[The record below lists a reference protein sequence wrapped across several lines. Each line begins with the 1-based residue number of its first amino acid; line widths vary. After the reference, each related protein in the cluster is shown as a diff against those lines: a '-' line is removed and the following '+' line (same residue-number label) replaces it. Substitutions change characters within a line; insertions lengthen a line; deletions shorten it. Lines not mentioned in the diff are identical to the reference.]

1 MWSQPRSDFHPV
13 NNFSRILPFVWPHR
27 RKVYLSFLFA
37 GLVALF
43 WSVNLSVAFPV
54 VKVLLQGESLEQYVG
69 REISDAEKEIEKRSA
84 SLKHIE
90 SQLEEYEETDPD
102 FEQNEHVSLL
112 RQKSRQQS
120 KISEASRHLH
130 TMNWLRSYVV
140 PLLPGDQFDL
150 LAFILFVLL
159 IATILK
165 GLCVFMQDVLIGSVV
180 ELTTMGIRKRCFRSI
195 LELDYQTL
203 RMNGSSDL
211 MSRFT
216 YDLNLLA
223 HGMRLLG
230 GKVVRE
236 PLKAACCVIGAFF
249 VCWQLTL
256 LSLLFVPL
264 VGLVFYRIG
273 RKLKQASRRMM
284 ESMSRIYKTLEETIA
299 GAKIVI
305 AFNGAR
311 RHRQRFHRENKEY
324 YRKSQKIIGIDALT
338 SPTTEVLGLLA
349 AFIALLPGAYLV
361 LRGTTE
367 IWGLTLTS
375 RPMDIAELSLLYV
388 LLAGTIDPVRKLSTT
403 YAKLKRGSAAADRIL
418 ALMDQQSLVAEPE
431 TAKPM
436 PRLTKSIEFQNV
448 EFSYT
453 RIDETSDFQP
463 TVLNGVSL
471 EVPAG
476 DVVVVVGENGSGK
489 STLVNLLP
497 RYFDPDHGDVRIDGI
512 SIRDVRLRDLR
523 SQIGVVTQETLL
535 FDETIYENIRYG
547 KLDATHD
554 EIIAAADRA
563 HVTPFVEQFPDGFE
577 TRVGEKGGRLS
588 GGQRQRIALAR
599 AMLRDPAIL
608 ILDEATSAIDAQSEL
623 LIHEALRHFVK
634 GRTTFLI
641 THSVSRSILDFVTRI
656 AVMEEGRL
664 VANGTH
670 EQLVTQSTTYR
681 RLYDAQV
688 RQRTSEPATEVTTA
702 SLPPQYAASS
712 QATQQR
718 IEDNSSTDYTKT
730 TERKPESSPK
740 PEPGK
745 TTSRPAR
752 LNGGDD
758 SEPHIIPLH
767 SVRRGAPNG
776 DTVACCPVADRA
788 SPTLHLLD
796 ATLTDE
802 TTNELPLIR
811 RYFPEIPNEQYAT
824 LCAFADEI
832 RAWNAQVNLIS
843 RKDIVNLEERHI
855 LHSLAIARVWS
866 PEPGTRIADVG
877 TGGGLPGMPLAI
889 LYPESR
895 FTLIDFVGKKARAVA
910 DMADHLKLD
919 NVEVISDRAENIEPQ
934 FDVVLGRAVSKL
946 PDFLACVQ
954 PMLKPDSPHRGVYY
968 FKGTHY
974 RDELAGHPI
983 QPETI
988 WELSEFF
995 DEPYFVEKFLL
1006 RFV

>member
-1 MWSQPRSDFHPV
+1 M

-54 VKVLLQGESLEQYVG
+54 VKVLLQGESLDEYVG
-69 REISDAEKEIEKRSA
+69 REITAAEKEIAKRTA

-90 SQLEEYEETDPD
+90 TQLQQYEDSDPE
-102 FEQNEHVSLL
+102 FQNDENVALL
-112 RQKSRQQS
+112 QRQSRQQS
-120 KISEASRHLH
+120 KISEATRHLH
-130 TMNWLRSYVV
+130 TMNWVRSFVV

-150 LAFILFVLL
+150 LAAILLVLL
-159 IATILK
+159 VATILK
-165 GLCVFMQDVLIGSVV
+165 GLCIFMQDVLIGSVV
-180 ELTTMGIRKRCFRSI
+180 ELTTMGIRKQCFRRL

-203 RMNGSSDL
+203 RLSGSSDL

-216 YDLNLLA
+216 YDLNLVA

-236 PLKAACCVIGAFF
+236 PLKAACCVVGAFF

-324 YRKSQKIIGIDALT
+324 YAKSQKIIGIDALT

-375 RPMDIAELSLLYV
+375 KPMDIAELSLLYV
-388 LLAGTIDPVRKLSTT
+388 LLAGTIDPIRKLSTT

-418 ALMDQQSLVAEPE
+418 ALMDQKSLVVDPE
-431 TAKPM
+431 TPKAM
-436 PRLTKSIEFQNV
+436 PRLARSVEFENV
-448 EFSYT
+448 EFSYS
-453 RIDETSDFQP
+453 RENADSEFHP
-463 TVLNGVSL
+463 PVLNGVTL
-471 EVPAG
+471 TVDAG

-497 RYFDPDHGDVRIDGI
+497 RYYDPNHGEVRIDGV

-523 SQIGVVTQETLL
+523 NQIGVVTQETLL
-535 FDETIYENIRYG
+535 FDESIYDNIRYG
-547 KLDATHD
+547 KLEATHE
-554 EIIAAADRA
+554 EIVAAADRA
-563 HVTPFVEQFPDGFE
+563 HVTPFVEQLPEGFE

-656 AVMEEGRL
+656 VVMEDGRL

-670 EQLVTQSTTYR
+670 EDLVTSCVSYR

-688 RQRTSEPATEVTTA
+688 RQRTSEVITETRTA
-702 SLPPQYAASS
+702 LV
-712 QATQQR
+712 
-718 IEDNSSTDYTKT
+718 E
-730 TERKPESSPK
+730 PESHRPVAKQTFDAGHPTHSSDR
-740 PEPGK
+740 EP
-745 TTSRPAR
+745 TAPQQQPAPSAADLVRPSDVYR
-752 LNGGDD
+752 RDHHEDD
-758 SEPHIIPLH
+758 RPPHIIPL
-767 SVRRGAPNG
+767 RGPQQEPRKPG
-776 DTVACCPVADRA
+776 
-788 SPTLHLLD
+788 SSD
-796 ATLTDE
+796 A
-802 TTNELPLIR
+802 
-811 RYFPEIPNEQYAT
+811 
-824 LCAFADEI
+824 
-832 RAWNAQVNLIS
+832 
-843 RKDIVNLEERHI
+843 
-855 LHSLAIARVWS
+855 
-866 PEPGTRIADVG
+866 VG
-877 TGGGLPGMPLAI
+877 
-889 LYPESR
+889 
-895 FTLIDFVGKKARAVA
+895 
-910 DMADHLKLD
+910 
-919 NVEVISDRAENIEPQ
+919 
-934 FDVVLGRAVSKL
+934 
-946 PDFLACVQ
+946 
-954 PMLKPDSPHRGVYY
+954 
-968 FKGTHY
+968 
-974 RDELAGHPI
+974 
-983 QPETI
+983 
-988 WELSEFF
+988 
-995 DEPYFVEKFLL
+995 
-1006 RFV
+1006 